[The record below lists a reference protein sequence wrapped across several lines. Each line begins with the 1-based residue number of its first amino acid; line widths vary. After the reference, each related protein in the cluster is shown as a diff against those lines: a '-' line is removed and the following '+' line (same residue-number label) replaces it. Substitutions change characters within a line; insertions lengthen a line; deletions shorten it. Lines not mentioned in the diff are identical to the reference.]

1 MRLSVYLGENEIRT
15 VLGRSGKKIEIMDCL
30 SIRLKEGALINDVVT
45 EEEAVKEVLNG
56 IRKRYG
62 KYRRHVYLTMGGNQ
76 IITKVLRA
84 PRMPHSQM
92 LELVRREISD
102 LILPSEKGSYV
113 YDYSIIRRKNRDNK
127 GCTILCVAM
136 KRSVILEYQSL
147 FSECGLKLK
156 SIDVAVDGLNN
167 LVDFLPSFRNKT
179 FIMAIADGR
188 NMMTSLYID
197 GVYTYTN
204 RMRLVDE
211 RGTEEST
218 AEMAKV
224 IRSVIHF
231 CKMQKDE
238 FELDFVCLC
247 GLGIEELDSL
257 IPRIVK
263 NEDITVTVPGDEALI
278 TAKDGIS
285 YAMGQYMYVTGSLL
299 GGRKSLDLIGA
310 AKQKERRREEERSRF
325 LGACLLP
332 AAIISI
338 FLGIAA
344 NNEIAVRNMREEIHV
359 LEERMSEKGRKEALA
374 EEKQLK
380 EKLMS
385 LRTLTAGQAAVK
397 KEAVKTA
404 KMNSAVRKYIFDAAG
419 GSLELSEPEYM
430 DGSLIFNG
438 NSLNYEEISAYAHR
452 LEESGLFSK
461 VKYSGFTNVNPVT
474 KKKDGWY
481 YFQLECV
488 LKMPE

>member
-1 MRLSVYLGENEIRT
+1 
-15 VLGRSGKKIEIMDCL
+15 
-30 SIRLKEGALINDVVT
+30 
-45 EEEAVKEVLNG
+45 
-56 IRKRYG
+56 
-62 KYRRHVYLTMGGNQ
+62 
-76 IITKVLRA
+76 
-84 PRMPHSQM
+84 
-92 LELVRREISD
+92 
-102 LILPSEKGSYV
+102 
-113 YDYSIIRRKNRDNK
+113 
-127 GCTILCVAM
+127 
-136 KRSVILEYQSL
+136 
-147 FSECGLKLK
+147 
-156 SIDVAVDGLNN
+156 
-167 LVDFLPSFRNKT
+167 
-179 FIMAIADGR
+179 
-188 NMMTSLYID
+188 MMTSLYID

-231 CKMQKDE
+231 CKMQRDE

-247 GLGIEELDSL
+247 GLGKEELDRL
-257 IPRIVK
+257 IPSIVK
-263 NEDITVTVPGDEALI
+263 NEDITVTVPGEEALI
-278 TAKDGIS
+278 TSKGGIS
-285 YAMGQYMYVTGSLL
+285 YSMGQYMYVTGSLL

-310 AKQKERRREEERSRF
+310 AKQKERRRGEERSRF

-332 AAIISI
+332 AAILSI

-344 NNEIAVRNMREEIHV
+344 GNEIAVRNMREEIHV
-359 LEERMSEKGRKEALA
+359 LEERLSEKGRKEALA

-419 GSLELSEPEYM
+419 GRLELSEPEYM

-438 NSLNYEEISAYAHR
+438 HSQNYGEISAYARR

-461 VKYSGFTNVNPVT
+461 IEYSGFTNVNPVT
-474 KKKDGWY
+474 KEKDGWY